1 MQTLHPNF
9 RRLAVRTATEISI
22 PGHTRLAAASIPEA
36 GAQATAFSKDIS
48 LARAWLS
55 FSFSCLLEGMGK
67 LVIEGE
73 DATTWDPGMGEC
85 LGLA

>member
-9 RRLAVRTATEISI
+9 RCLAVRTATEISI
-22 PGHTRLAAASIPEA
+22 PGHTRLTAASIPEG
-36 GAQATAFSKDIS
+36 GAQATAFFEDIS
-48 LARAWLS
+48 LARAGLS
-55 FSFSCLLEGMGK
+55 FSWCCLLEGIGK